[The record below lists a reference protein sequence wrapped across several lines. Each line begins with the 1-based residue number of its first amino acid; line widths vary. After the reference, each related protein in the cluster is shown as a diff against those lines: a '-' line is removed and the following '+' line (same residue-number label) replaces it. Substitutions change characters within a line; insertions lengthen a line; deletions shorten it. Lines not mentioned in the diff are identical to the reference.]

1 MAEAEGR
8 TEVLTAFSIKQLL
21 LQPLLAGGLITVAAP
36 LAVDRWGLPAW
47 GSLCLAVVLGAG
59 GLGLWLARVE
69 V

>member
-1 MAEAEGR
+1 
-8 TEVLTAFSIKQLL
+8 VLTPFSIKQLL

-36 LAVDRWGLPAW
+36 LAVHSWGLPAW
-47 GSLCLAVVLGAG
+47 GGLCLAVVLGAG